1 MTAAANTPSSRA
13 AADAEVA
20 RVVDMLDRLAA
31 ADVALTITGLEDLLA
46 RLREAEAARE
56 LLVDVD
62 RNTLKAALLLRRQ
75 RAAGGPRR

>member
-1 MTAAANTPSSRA
+1 MTAAANTLSSRSDG
-13 AADAEVA
+13 DAEVA

-62 RNTLKAALLLRRQ
+62 RNALKAALLLRRQ
-75 RAAGGPRR
+75 RTAGGSRR

>member
-1 MTAAANTPSSRA
+1 MTAAADTPSSRS

-56 LLVDVD
+56 LLVDID
-62 RNTLKAALLLRRQ
+62 RNALKAVLLRRQ